1 LLVLALLALV
11 LAFINGVLHSANR
24 TLQAQANER
33 QLFVQQTVQL
43 EGLYQQ
49 LIRGLA
55 EVSARANDRQL
66 AGVLAKHG
74 ITVTYT
80 PQPQP
85 AATAAPAA
93 PAPSPSRK

>member
-1 LLVLALLALV
+1 LVVLALVAMV
-11 LAFINGVLHSANR
+11 LAIVNAVLHSANR
-24 TLQAQANER
+24 ALQAQANER

-55 EVSARANDRQL
+55 EVSARANDGQL
-66 AGVLAKHG
+66 AAVLAKHG

-80 PQPQP
+80 PQP
-85 AATAAPAA
+85 AATPAPA